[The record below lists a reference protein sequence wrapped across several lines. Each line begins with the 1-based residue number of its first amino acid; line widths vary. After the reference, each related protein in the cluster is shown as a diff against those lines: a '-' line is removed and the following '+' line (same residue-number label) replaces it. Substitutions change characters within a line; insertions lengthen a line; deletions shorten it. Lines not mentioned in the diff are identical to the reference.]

1 MLPAS
6 QTEPLAATPPAL
18 GDHSSKAPRPTRAAS
33 TTSERV
39 GVAALGLIAGLDGI
53 GYSVALASLMFSGK
67 LAGGIGIATGSALLC
82 SAIVAVYIG
91 IRSAVPTNIAHIQ
104 DVAVAVLAALFSR
117 LDLSLPTAF
126 AVISLTSIATGAL
139 LWLTGRFRLGRVVK
153 YFPQPVLA
161 GFLAGTGW
169 LLFKGGVSVAVGYSP
184 TLSGL
189 TNTTAATF
197 TKLLPALVL
206 AGVLWFAMSKR
217 RYPAVLLAVLLAAIA
232 IFYLWLAVSPETI
245 SSAAQDGYL
254 PKSFGNTS
262 LQIPFPTM
270 LSDVEWSRVLSVAP
284 TIATVAMLS
293 LFAMLMNI
301 AALESATGRDVA
313 IDAEL
318 RHAGIANLFVSAVGA
333 SPGYTGL
340 SISVLGDKSGVRHRG
355 AGVIAG
361 AVIAAGFVFAQQI
374 ITHVPTFVSAGFIIF
389 LGVELLGDWAIR
401 TLKRYSPTESIT
413 VLVILGFVVFS
424 GFLEATIAGF
434 VVATL
439 LFAYSYAR
447 IPTSRSM
454 GSLATLSST
463 RERDA
468 GDVKFLRDHGAT
480 VEVIRLQGYLF
491 FGSTERIMTHVRSRL
506 ENPDIAPLRSV
517 ILDASQV
524 SGIDAASAG
533 VFDRLLSLSSAHG
546 FQIALSG
553 ASSSV
558 RSVLARCGV
567 KTEDGEVR
575 GSDHGFNGHGFDG
588 HSLDG
593 QRRNRRSIDQQSF
606 DGPGLSER
614 SKDGHSLNEQSFGLD
629 QQGFEQQRFDGRSP
643 NRPGTPAL
651 ITFDRIDTA
660 LRFSEDRLLR
670 EAPKSTATPSLH
682 NTLCADEPRA
692 LFDALVQAMRRT
704 SHPEGDTLL
713 RVGDPGDELLIIE
726 TGSIA
731 VVRPN
736 PAGKPV
742 TLREMSMGALVGDV
756 GFSLKQ
762 RRTADNIALEPSV
775 ILRINHAE
783 ITELERTQPAVAAL
797 LHRIVSRA
805 LAEKVLVANRM
816 TDHLNS

>member
-1 MLPAS
+1 
-6 QTEPLAATPPAL
+6 
-18 GDHSSKAPRPTRAAS
+18 
-33 TTSERV
+33 V
-39 GVAALGLIAGLDGI
+39 
-53 GYSVALASLMFSGK
+53 SV
-67 LAGGIGIATGSALLC
+67 
-82 SAIVAVYIG
+82 
-91 IRSAVPTNIAHIQ
+91 
-104 DVAVAVLAALFSR
+104 
-117 LDLSLPTAF
+117 PTAF

-169 LLFKGGVSVAVGYSP
+169 LLLHGGVSVAVGYSP

-189 TNTTAATF
+189 SNTTAATF

-217 RYPAVLLAVLLAAIA
+217 RYPAVLLAVLLAAIGT
-232 IFYLWLAVSPETI
+232 FYLWLAVSPETI
-245 SSAAQDGYL
+245 GSAAQHGYL
-254 PKSFGNTS
+254 PEPSGNTS
-262 LQIPFPTM
+262 LQIPFPSM
-270 LSDVEWSRVLSVAP
+270 LGDVEWNRVLSVAP

-374 ITHVPTFVSAGFIIF
+374 ITHVPIFVSAGFIIF
-389 LGVELLGDWAIR
+389 LGIELLGDWVIR
-401 TLKRYSPTESIT
+401 TLKRYSTTESIT

-468 GDVKFLRDHGAT
+468 GDAKFLRDHGGT

-506 ENPDIAPLRSV
+506 ENPGLAPLRSV

-533 VFDRLLSLSSAHG
+533 VFDRLLSLGSAHG
-546 FQIALSG
+546 FEIALSG

-558 RSVLARCGV
+558 RSVLARCEV
-567 KTEDGEVR
+567 KTEDGELR
-575 GSDHGFNGHGFDG
+575 SFEQDFDG

-593 QRRNRRSIDQQSF
+593 QR
-606 DGPGLSER
+606 
-614 SKDGHSLNEQSFGLD
+614 LNEQSLDGQSIDVQSLNERSIDRHGLNEQSLGLD
-629 QQGFEQQRFDGRSP
+629 QQGFEQQRFDGP
-643 NRPGTPAL
+643 NIEKPRTAAL
-651 ITFDRIDTA
+651 VTFDRIDTA
-660 LRFSEDRLLR
+660 LRLSEDRLLR

-692 LFDALVQAMRRT
+692 LFDALVQTMRRT
-704 SHPEGDTLL
+704 SHPEGSTIL

-736 PAGKPV
+736 PAGKPI

-762 RRTADNIALEPSV
+762 RRTADNIALEPSI

-783 ITELERTQPAVAAL
+783 ITELERSQPAVAAL

>member
-1 MLPAS
+1 MLPAP
-6 QTEPLAATPPAL
+6 QTEPPAAAPPAL

-189 TNTTAATF
+189 SATTAATF

-232 IFYLWLAVSPETI
+232 TFYLWLAVSPETI
-245 SSAAQDGYL
+245 GSAAQDGYL

-262 LQIPFPTM
+262 LQIPFPSM
-270 LSDVEWSRVLSVAP
+270 LGDVEWNRVLSVAP

-389 LGVELLGDWAIR
+389 LGVELLGDWAIQ

-468 GDVKFLRDHGAT
+468 ADAKFLRDHGAA

-506 ENPDIAPLRSV
+506 ENPDLAPLRSV
-517 ILDASQV
+517 IIDASQV

-533 VFDRLLSLSSAHG
+533 VFDRLLSLGSTHG

-567 KTEDGEVR
+567 KTEDGELR
-575 GSDHGFNGHGFDG
+575 GFDQG
-588 HSLDG
+588 FARPSLG
-593 QRRNRRSIDQQSF
+593 QSIDTQSLGLDQKDFEQQSF
-606 DGPGLSER
+606 DGLSLDKPRTPGLV
-614 SKDGHSLNEQSFGLD
+614 
-629 QQGFEQQRFDGRSP
+629 
-643 NRPGTPAL
+643 
-651 ITFDRIDTA
+651 TFDRIDTA
-660 LRFSEDRLLR
+660 LRISEDRLLR
-670 EAPKSTATPSLH
+670 EAPKSNANPSLH
-682 NTLCADEPRA
+682 NTLCEGEPLA
-692 LFDALVQAMRRT
+692 LFDALVQTMRRT
-704 SHPEGDTLL
+704 SHPEGDTIL

-726 TGSIA
+726 SGSIA

-736 PAGKPV
+736 PAGTPI

-762 RRTADNIALEPSV
+762 RRTADNIAVEPSV
-775 ILRINHAE
+775 VLRINHAE
-783 ITELERTQPAVAAL
+783 ITELERTQPAVAAV